1 MLALQGAFRAHRL
14 VIEGLGA
21 PVREVR
27 TAAALDDVDALI
39 IPGGESTTMS
49 QLLDSSGLRAPLAAR
64 LADGMAVLGTCAGA
78 ILLASDIRDG
88 REDQAS
94 FQSIDVTVRRN
105 AYGRQLASF
114 EADLE
119 VADGAEL
126 PAGQVGELV
135 IKGPQVMAGYWEA
148 SSEDILRDGWLTTGD
163 LALMDS
169 DGFFRIVGRAAD
181 AIHMPE
187 GTVYP
192 RDVEEVLYENN
203 KVREAVVIGALDA
216 SGAPQIIAYVVP
228 RSRTVLTSEE
238 LVSFCQ
244 RRLEPHAVPTRI
256 EFRQE
261 LPRSATG
268 KVARQLLE
276 AAPSEP

>member
-126 PAGQVGELV
+126 PA
-135 IKGPQVMAGYWEA
+135 
-148 SSEDILRDGWLTTGD
+148 
-163 LALMDS
+163 
-169 DGFFRIVGRAAD
+169 
-181 AIHMPE
+181 AIHA
-187 GTVYP
+187 VFIRAP
-192 RDVEEVLYENN
+192 RIERVGADVRVLAALGSEP
-203 KVREAVVIGALDA
+203 VAVA
-216 SGAPQIIAYVVP
+216 SGRVWATTFHPELSDDTRFHRAWLETVAGGAPM
-228 RSRTVLTSEE
+228 L
-238 LVSFCQ
+238 
-244 RRLEPHAVPTRI
+244 
-256 EFRQE
+256 
-261 LPRSATG
+261 G
-268 KVARQLLE
+268 
-276 AAPSEP
+276 